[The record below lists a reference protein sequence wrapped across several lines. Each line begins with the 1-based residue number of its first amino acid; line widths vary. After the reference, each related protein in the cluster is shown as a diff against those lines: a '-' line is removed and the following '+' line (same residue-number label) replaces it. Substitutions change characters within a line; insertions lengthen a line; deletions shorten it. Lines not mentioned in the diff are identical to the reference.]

1 MTKIAEI
8 EKKSGPKTPK
18 VGQSGPRVVPK
29 NERDF
34 LPINR
39 SIHSYIYT
47 LMDHLDHF
55 FRKNIHVEAKSPR
68 THLRATFVI
77 YASYFREKKWA
88 SGPQTG
94 PEPGRRTA

>member
-1 MTKIAEI
+1 MKKIAEI
-8 EKKSGPKTPK
+8 EKKSGPKNAK
-18 VGQSGPRVVPK
+18 VGQSGPKVGHK
-29 NERDF
+29 SEGAI

-39 SIHSYIYT
+39 FILSYTYT
-47 LMDHLDHF
+47 LMAHLAHN
-55 FRKNIHVEAKSPR
+55 FRENIHVEAKSPR

-77 YASYFREKKWA
+77 YASYFHEKKWA